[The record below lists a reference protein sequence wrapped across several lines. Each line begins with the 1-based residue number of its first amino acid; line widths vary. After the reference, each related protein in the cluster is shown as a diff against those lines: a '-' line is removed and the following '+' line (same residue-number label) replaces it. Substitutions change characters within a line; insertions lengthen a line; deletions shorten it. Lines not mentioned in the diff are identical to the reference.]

1 MIELKLID
9 KSYGNQKIL
18 DKISLNIKKGE
29 FISIVGPSGAGKTTL
44 LNIIGTIEDFD
55 KSEKSKFLI
64 NSQDITK
71 LNDKNLSK
79 FRNNNIG
86 FVFQFHQLLPE
97 LTVEENILL
106 PTMIKGDDKDSSDK
120 YFIELISILGID
132 GILNKYP
139 NSISGGERQRAA
151 VARAMINKPS
161 ILLADEPTGNLDPEN
176 TDRSLELLRSL
187 CEEWGSALV
196 LVSHDPRVIAQFEKQ
211 IDWEEINQV
220 KRTGSDMNSFLE
232 KVEEV

>member
-106 PTMIKGDDKDSSDK
+106 PTMIKGDVKDSSDK

-161 ILLADEPTGNLDPEN
+161 ILLADEPTGNLDSKNE
-176 TDRSLELLRSL
+176 
-187 CEEWGSALV
+187 
-196 LVSHDPRVIAQFEKQ
+196 
-211 IDWEEINQV
+211 EEIISLF
-220 KRTGSDMNSFLE
+220 K
-232 KVEEV
+232 KVNKDLGVTIILVTHNDNFSKLADKCFTLRDGRWF

>member
-1 MIELKLID
+1 MIELKSVS
-9 KSYGNQKIL
+9 KSFGNQKIL
-18 DKISLNIKKGE
+18 DEISLNIKKGE

-64 NSQDITK
+64 NSHDITK
-71 LNDKNLSK
+71 LSDKDLSK
-79 FRNNNIG
+79 FRNDNIG

-106 PTMIKGDDKDSSDK
+106 PTMIKGDEKDSSDK

-132 GILNKYP
+132 NILNKYP

-161 ILLADEPTGNLDPEN
+161 ILLADEPTGNLDSKNEEEII
-176 TDRSLELLRSL
+176 SLFKKVNKDL
-187 CEEWGSALV
+187 GVTIV
-196 LVSHDPRVIAQFEKQ
+196 LVTHNHNFSKLADKCFTLRDGKWF
-211 IDWEEINQV
+211 
-220 KRTGSDMNSFLE
+220 
-232 KVEEV
+232 

>member
-1 MIELKLID
+1 MIKLKSVS
-9 KSYGNQKIL
+9 KSFGNQKIL
-18 DKISLNIKKGE
+18 DEISLNIKKGE

-64 NSQDITK
+64 NSHDITK
-71 LNDKNLSK
+71 LSDKDLSK
-79 FRNNNIG
+79 FRNDNIG

-106 PTMIKGDDKDSSDK
+106 PTMIKGDEKDSSDK

-132 GILNKYP
+132 NILNKYP
-139 NSISGGERQRAA
+139 NSISGGEKQRAA

-161 ILLADEPTGNLDPEN
+161 ILLADEPTGNLDSKNEEEII
-176 TDRSLELLRSL
+176 SLFKKVNKDL
-187 CEEWGSALV
+187 GVTIV
-196 LVSHDPRVIAQFEKQ
+196 LVTHNHNFSKLADKCFTLRDGKWF
-211 IDWEEINQV
+211 
-220 KRTGSDMNSFLE
+220 
-232 KVEEV
+232 

>member
-64 NSQDITK
+64 NSQDLTK
-71 LNDKNLSK
+71 LSDKDLSK
-79 FRNNNIG
+79 FRNDNIG

-161 ILLADEPTGNLDPEN
+161 ILLADEPTGNLDSKNEEEII
-176 TDRSLELLRSL
+176 SLFKKVNKDL
-187 CEEWGSALV
+187 GVTIV
-196 LVSHDPRVIAQFEKQ
+196 LVTHNHNFSKLADKCFTLRDGKWF
-211 IDWEEINQV
+211 
-220 KRTGSDMNSFLE
+220 
-232 KVEEV
+232 

>member
-1 MIELKLID
+1 MIELKSVS
-9 KSYGNQKIL
+9 KSFGNQKIL
-18 DKISLNIKKGE
+18 DEISLNIKKGE

-64 NSQDITK
+64 NSHDITK
-71 LNDKNLSK
+71 LSDKDLSK
-79 FRNNNIG
+79 FRNDNIG

-106 PTMIKGDDKDSSDK
+106 PTMIKGDEKDSSDK

-132 GILNKYP
+132 NILNKYP

-161 ILLADEPTGNLDPEN
+161 ILLADEPTGNLDSKNEEEII
-176 TDRSLELLRSL
+176 SLFKKVNKDL
-187 CEEWGSALV
+187 GVTIV
-196 LVSHDPRVIAQFEKQ
+196 LVTH
-211 IDWEEINQV
+211 NQNFS
-220 KRTGSDMNSFLE
+220 KLADKCFTLRDGKWF
-232 KVEEV
+232 

>member
-1 MIELKLID
+1 MIELKLIN

-71 LNDKNLSK
+71 LSDKNLSK
-79 FRNNNIG
+79 FRNDNIG

-106 PTMIKGDDKDSSDK
+106 PTMIKGDEKDSSDK
-120 YFIELISILGID
+120 YFIELISILGIES
-132 GILNKYP
+132 ILNKYP

-151 VARAMINKPS
+151 VARAMINKPG
-161 ILLADEPTGNLDPEN
+161 ILLADEPTGNLDSKNEEEII
-176 TDRSLELLRSL
+176 SLFKKVNKDL
-187 CEEWGSALV
+187 GVTIV
-196 LVSHDPRVIAQFEKQ
+196 LVTHNHNFSKLADKCFSLRDGKWF
-211 IDWEEINQV
+211 
-220 KRTGSDMNSFLE
+220 
-232 KVEEV
+232 

>member
-71 LNDKNLSK
+71 LSDKDLSK
-79 FRNNNIG
+79 FRNDNIG

-106 PTMIKGDDKDSSDK
+106 PTMIKGDEKDSSDK

-161 ILLADEPTGNLDPEN
+161 ILLADEPTGNLDSKNEEEII
-176 TDRSLELLRSL
+176 SLFKKVNKDL
-187 CEEWGSALV
+187 GVTIV
-196 LVSHDPRVIAQFEKQ
+196 LVTHNHNFSKLADKCFTLK
-211 IDWEEINQV
+211 DGKW
-220 KRTGSDMNSFLE
+220 S
-232 KVEEV
+232 

>member
-1 MIELKLID
+1 MIELKSVS
-9 KSYGNQKIL
+9 KSFGNQKIL
-18 DKISLNIKKGE
+18 DEISLNIKKGE

-64 NSQDITK
+64 NSHDITK
-71 LNDKNLSK
+71 LSDKDLSK
-79 FRNNNIG
+79 FRNDNIG

-106 PTMIKGDDKDSSDK
+106 PTMIKGDEKDSSDK

-132 GILNKYP
+132 NILNKYP
-139 NSISGGERQRAA
+139 NSISGGERQRSA

-161 ILLADEPTGNLDPEN
+161 ILLADEPTGNLDSKNEEEII
-176 TDRSLELLRSL
+176 SLFKKVNKDLGLTI
-187 CEEWGSALV
+187 V
-196 LVSHDPRVIAQFEKQ
+196 LVTHNHNFSKLADKCFTLRDGKWF
-211 IDWEEINQV
+211 
-220 KRTGSDMNSFLE
+220 
-232 KVEEV
+232 

>member
-1 MIELKLID
+1 MIELKSVS
-9 KSYGNQKIL
+9 KSFGNQKIL
-18 DKISLNIKKGE
+18 DEISLNIKKGE

-132 GILNKYP
+132 GVLNKYP

-161 ILLADEPTGNLDPEN
+161 ILLADEPTGNLDSKNEEEII
-176 TDRSLELLRSL
+176 SLFKKMNKDL
-187 CEEWGSALV
+187 GVTIV
-196 LVSHDPRVIAQFEKQ
+196 LVTHNHNFSKLADKCFTLK
-211 IDWEEINQV
+211 DGKW
-220 KRTGSDMNSFLE
+220 S
-232 KVEEV
+232 

>member
-64 NSQDITK
+64 NSQDLTK
-71 LNDKNLSK
+71 LSDKDLSK
-79 FRNNNIG
+79 FRNDNIG

-106 PTMIKGDDKDSSDK
+106 PTMIKGDEKDSSDK

-161 ILLADEPTGNLDPEN
+161 ILLADEPTGNLDSKNE
-176 TDRSLELLRSL
+176 
-187 CEEWGSALV
+187 
-196 LVSHDPRVIAQFEKQ
+196 
-211 IDWEEINQV
+211 EEIISLF
-220 KRTGSDMNSFLE
+220 K
-232 KVEEV
+232 KVNKDLGVTIILVTHNDNFSKLADKCFTLRDGKWF

>member
-64 NSQDITK
+64 NSHDITK
-71 LNDKNLSK
+71 LSDKDLSK
-79 FRNNNIG
+79 FRNDNIG

-106 PTMIKGDDKDSSDK
+106 PTMIKGDEKDSSDK

-132 GILNKYP
+132 SILNKYP

-161 ILLADEPTGNLDPEN
+161 ILLADEPTGNLDSKNE
-176 TDRSLELLRSL
+176 
-187 CEEWGSALV
+187 
-196 LVSHDPRVIAQFEKQ
+196 
-211 IDWEEINQV
+211 EEIISLF
-220 KRTGSDMNSFLE
+220 K
-232 KVEEV
+232 KVNKDLGVTIILVTHNDNFSKLADKCFTLKDGKWF

>member
-55 KSEKSKFLI
+55 KSEKSEFLI

-71 LNDKNLSK
+71 LSDKNLSK
-79 FRNNNIG
+79 FRNDNIG

-106 PTMIKGDDKDSSDK
+106 PTMIKGDEKDSSDK

-132 GILNKYP
+132 SILNKYP

-161 ILLADEPTGNLDPEN
+161 ILLADEPTGNLDSKNEEEII
-176 TDRSLELLRSL
+176 SLFKKVNKDL
-187 CEEWGSALV
+187 GVTIV
-196 LVSHDPRVIAQFEKQ
+196 LVTHNHNFSKLADKCFTLK
-211 IDWEEINQV
+211 DGKW
-220 KRTGSDMNSFLE
+220 F
-232 KVEEV
+232 

>member
-64 NSQDITK
+64 NSMDLTK
-71 LNDKNLSK
+71 LNDKNLSE
-79 FRNNNIG
+79 FRNDNIG

-106 PTMIKGDDKDSSDK
+106 PTMIKGDYKDSYNK
-120 YFIELISILGID
+120 YFNELILTLGID

-161 ILLADEPTGNLDPEN
+161 ILLADEPTGNLDSKNEEEII
-176 TDRSLELLRSL
+176 SLFKKMNKDL
-187 CEEWGSALV
+187 GVTIV
-196 LVSHDPRVIAQFEKQ
+196 LVTHNHNFSKLADKCFTLK
-211 IDWEEINQV
+211 DGKWS
-220 KRTGSDMNSFLE
+220 K
-232 KVEEV
+232 

>member
-64 NSQDITK
+64 NSQDIKK
-71 LNDKNLSK
+71 LSDKDLSK
-79 FRNNNIG
+79 FRNDNIG

-106 PTMIKGDDKDSSDK
+106 PTMIKGDEKDSSDK

-132 GILNKYP
+132 SILNKYP

-161 ILLADEPTGNLDPEN
+161 ILLADEPTGNLDSKNEEEII
-176 TDRSLELLRSL
+176 SLFKKVNKDL
-187 CEEWGSALV
+187 GVTIV
-196 LVSHDPRVIAQFEKQ
+196 LVTHNHNFSKLADKCFTLK
-211 IDWEEINQV
+211 DGKW
-220 KRTGSDMNSFLE
+220 S
-232 KVEEV
+232 

>member
-71 LNDKNLSK
+71 LSDKDLSK
-79 FRNNNIG
+79 FRNDNIG

-106 PTMIKGDDKDSSDK
+106 PTMIKGDEKDSSDK

-132 GILNKYP
+132 NILNKYP

-151 VARAMINKPS
+151 VARAIINKPS
-161 ILLADEPTGNLDPEN
+161 ILLADEPTGNLDSKNEEEII
-176 TDRSLELLRSL
+176 SLFKKVNKDL
-187 CEEWGSALV
+187 GVTIV
-196 LVSHDPRVIAQFEKQ
+196 LVTHNHNFSKLADKCFTLRDGKWF
-211 IDWEEINQV
+211 
-220 KRTGSDMNSFLE
+220 
-232 KVEEV
+232 

>member
-161 ILLADEPTGNLDPEN
+161 ILLADEPTGNLDSKNEEEII
-176 TDRSLELLRSL
+176 SLFKKMNKDL
-187 CEEWGSALV
+187 GVTIV
-196 LVSHDPRVIAQFEKQ
+196 LVTHNHNFSKLADK
-211 IDWEEINQV
+211 
-220 KRTGSDMNSFLE
+220 SFTLRDG
-232 KVEEV
+232 KWF

>member
-55 KSEKSKFLI
+55 KTEKSKFLI

-161 ILLADEPTGNLDPEN
+161 ILLADEPTGNLDSKNEEEII
-176 TDRSLELLRSL
+176 SLFKKMNKDL
-187 CEEWGSALV
+187 GVTIV
-196 LVSHDPRVIAQFEKQ
+196 LVTHNHNFSKLADKCFTLK
-211 IDWEEINQV
+211 DGKW
-220 KRTGSDMNSFLE
+220 S
-232 KVEEV
+232 

>member
-44 LNIIGTIEDFD
+44 LNIIGTIEDFN

-71 LNDKNLSK
+71 LSDKDLSK
-79 FRNNNIG
+79 FRNDNIG

-106 PTMIKGDDKDSSDK
+106 PTMIKGDEKDSSDK

-132 GILNKYP
+132 SILNKYP

-161 ILLADEPTGNLDPEN
+161 ILLADEPTGNLDSKNEEEII
-176 TDRSLELLRSL
+176 SLFKKVNKDL
-187 CEEWGSALV
+187 GVTIV
-196 LVSHDPRVIAQFEKQ
+196 LVTHNLNFSKLADKCFTLKDGKWSE
-211 IDWEEINQV
+211 
-220 KRTGSDMNSFLE
+220 
-232 KVEEV
+232 

>member
-71 LNDKNLSK
+71 LSDKNLSK
-79 FRNNNIG
+79 FRNDNIG

-106 PTMIKGDDKDSSDK
+106 PTMIKGDEKDSSDK

-132 GILNKYP
+132 SILNKYP

-161 ILLADEPTGNLDPEN
+161 ILLADEPTGNLDSKNEEEII
-176 TDRSLELLRSL
+176 SLFKKVNKDL
-187 CEEWGSALV
+187 GVTIV
-196 LVSHDPRVIAQFEKQ
+196 LVTHNHNFSKLADKCFTLK
-211 IDWEEINQV
+211 DGKW
-220 KRTGSDMNSFLE
+220 S
-232 KVEEV
+232 

>member
-1 MIELKLID
+1 MIELKFID

-64 NSQDITK
+64 NSQDLTI
-71 LNDKNLSK
+71 LSDKDLSK
-79 FRNNNIG
+79 FRNDNIG

-97 LTVEENILL
+97 LTIEENILL
-106 PTMIKGDDKDSSDK
+106 PTMIKGDAKDSSDK
-120 YFIELISILGID
+120 YFIELISTLGID
-132 GILNKYP
+132 SILNKYP

-161 ILLADEPTGNLDPEN
+161 ILLADEPTGNLDSKNEN
-176 TDRSLELLRSL
+176 EIISLFKKINKDL
-187 CEEWGSALV
+187 GVTIV
-196 LVSHDPRVIAQFEKQ
+196 LVTHNLNFSKLADKCFTLRDGK
-211 IDWEEINQV
+211 WY
-220 KRTGSDMNSFLE
+220 
-232 KVEEV
+232 

>member
-64 NSQDITK
+64 NSHDITK
-71 LNDKNLSK
+71 LSDKDLSK
-79 FRNNNIG
+79 FRNDNIG

-106 PTMIKGDDKDSSDK
+106 PTMIKGDEKDSSDK

-132 GILNKYP
+132 SILNKYP

-161 ILLADEPTGNLDPEN
+161 ILLADEPTGNLDSKNEEEII
-176 TDRSLELLRSL
+176 SLFKKVNKDL
-187 CEEWGSALV
+187 GVTIV
-196 LVSHDPRVIAQFEKQ
+196 LVTHNHNFSKLADKCFTLRDGKWF
-211 IDWEEINQV
+211 
-220 KRTGSDMNSFLE
+220 
-232 KVEEV
+232 

>member
-71 LNDKNLSK
+71 LNDKDLSK
-79 FRNNNIG
+79 FRNDNIG

-106 PTMIKGDDKDSSDK
+106 PTMIKGDKKDSSDK
-120 YFIELISILGID
+120 YFIELISILGIES
-132 GILNKYP
+132 ILNKYP

-161 ILLADEPTGNLDPEN
+161 ILLADEPTGNLDSKNE
-176 TDRSLELLRSL
+176 
-187 CEEWGSALV
+187 
-196 LVSHDPRVIAQFEKQ
+196 
-211 IDWEEINQV
+211 EEIISLF
-220 KRTGSDMNSFLE
+220 K
-232 KVEEV
+232 KVNKDLGVTIILVTHNDNFSKLADKCFTLRDGKWF

>member
-44 LNIIGTIEDFD
+44 LNIIGTIEDFN

-71 LNDKNLSK
+71 LSDKDLSK
-79 FRNNNIG
+79 FRNDNIG

-106 PTMIKGDDKDSSDK
+106 PTMIKGDEKDSSDK

-132 GILNKYP
+132 SILNKYP

-161 ILLADEPTGNLDPEN
+161 ILLADEPTGNLDSKNEEEII
-176 TDRSLELLRSL
+176 SLFKKVNKDL
-187 CEEWGSALV
+187 GVTIV
-196 LVSHDPRVIAQFEKQ
+196 LVTHNHNFSKLADKCFTLK
-211 IDWEEINQV
+211 DGKW
-220 KRTGSDMNSFLE
+220 F
-232 KVEEV
+232 

>member
-55 KSEKSKFLI
+55 KSQKSKFLI

-71 LNDKNLSK
+71 LSDKNLSK
-79 FRNNNIG
+79 FRNDNIG

-120 YFIELISILGID
+120 YFIELITILGID
-132 GILNKYP
+132 SILNKYP

-161 ILLADEPTGNLDPEN
+161 ILLADEPTGNLDSKNEEEII
-176 TDRSLELLRSL
+176 SLFKKMNKDL
-187 CEEWGSALV
+187 GVTIV
-196 LVSHDPRVIAQFEKQ
+196 LVTHNHNFSKLADKCFTLK
-211 IDWEEINQV
+211 DGKW
-220 KRTGSDMNSFLE
+220 S
-232 KVEEV
+232 

>member
-1 MIELKLID
+1 MIELKFIN

-18 DKISLNIKKGE
+18 DEISLNIKKGE

-64 NSQDITK
+64 NSHDITK
-71 LNDKNLSK
+71 LSDKDLSK
-79 FRNNNIG
+79 FRNDNIG

-106 PTMIKGDDKDSSDK
+106 PTMIKGDEKDSSDK

-132 GILNKYP
+132 NILNKYP

-161 ILLADEPTGNLDPEN
+161 ILLADEPTGNLDSKNEEEII
-176 TDRSLELLRSL
+176 SLFKKVNKDL
-187 CEEWGSALV
+187 GVTIV
-196 LVSHDPRVIAQFEKQ
+196 LVTHNHNFSKLADKCFTLRDGKWF
-211 IDWEEINQV
+211 
-220 KRTGSDMNSFLE
+220 
-232 KVEEV
+232 

>member
-71 LNDKNLSK
+71 LSDKNLSK
-79 FRNNNIG
+79 FRNDNIG

-106 PTMIKGDDKDSSDK
+106 PTMIKGDEKDSSDK

-132 GILNKYP
+132 SILNKYP

-161 ILLADEPTGNLDPEN
+161 ILLADEPTGNLDSKNEEEII
-176 TDRSLELLRSL
+176 SLFKKVNKDL
-187 CEEWGSALV
+187 GVTIV
-196 LVSHDPRVIAQFEKQ
+196 LVTHNHNFSKLADKCFSLK
-211 IDWEEINQV
+211 DGKW
-220 KRTGSDMNSFLE
+220 F
-232 KVEEV
+232 

>member
-9 KSYGNQKIL
+9 KSFGNQKIL

-64 NSQDITK
+64 NSQDIKK
-71 LNDKNLSK
+71 LSDKNLSK
-79 FRNNNIG
+79 FRNDNIG

-97 LTVEENILL
+97 LTVKENILL
-106 PTMIKGDDKDSSDK
+106 PAMIKGDNKDSSDK
-120 YFIELISILGID
+120 YFIELITILGID

-161 ILLADEPTGNLDPEN
+161 ILLADEPTGNLDSKNEEEII
-176 TDRSLELLRSL
+176 SLFKKMNKDL
-187 CEEWGSALV
+187 GVTIV
-196 LVSHDPRVIAQFEKQ
+196 LVTHNLNFSKLADKCFTLK
-211 IDWEEINQV
+211 DGKWS
-220 KRTGSDMNSFLE
+220 K
-232 KVEEV
+232 

>member
-64 NSQDITK
+64 NSMDITK
-71 LNDKNLSK
+71 LNDKNLSE
-79 FRNNNIG
+79 FRNDNIG

-106 PTMIKGDDKDSSDK
+106 PTMIKGDDKDSYNK
-120 YFIELISILGID
+120 YFNELILTLGID

-161 ILLADEPTGNLDPEN
+161 ILLADEPTGNLDSKNEEEII
-176 TDRSLELLRSL
+176 SLFKKMNKDL
-187 CEEWGSALV
+187 GVTIV
-196 LVSHDPRVIAQFEKQ
+196 LVTHNHNFSKLADKCFTLK
-211 IDWEEINQV
+211 DGKWS
-220 KRTGSDMNSFLE
+220 K
-232 KVEEV
+232 

>member
-64 NSQDITK
+64 NSQDLTK
-71 LNDKNLSK
+71 LSDKDLSK
-79 FRNNNIG
+79 FRNDNIG

-106 PTMIKGDDKDSSDK
+106 PTMIKGDEKDSSDK

-161 ILLADEPTGNLDPEN
+161 ILLADEPTGNLDSKNEEEII
-176 TDRSLELLRSL
+176 SLFKKVNKDL
-187 CEEWGSALV
+187 GVTIV
-196 LVSHDPRVIAQFEKQ
+196 LVTHNHNFSKLADKCFTLRDGKWF
-211 IDWEEINQV
+211 
-220 KRTGSDMNSFLE
+220 
-232 KVEEV
+232 

>member
-71 LNDKNLSK
+71 LSNKNLSK
-79 FRNNNIG
+79 FRNDNIG

-106 PTMIKGDDKDSSDK
+106 PTMIKGDEKDSSDK

-161 ILLADEPTGNLDPEN
+161 ILLADEPTGNLDSKNEEEII
-176 TDRSLELLRSL
+176 SLFKKVNKDL
-187 CEEWGSALV
+187 GVTIV
-196 LVSHDPRVIAQFEKQ
+196 LVTHNLNFSKLADKCFTLKDGKWSE
-211 IDWEEINQV
+211 
-220 KRTGSDMNSFLE
+220 
-232 KVEEV
+232 

>member
-71 LNDKNLSK
+71 LSDKNLSK
-79 FRNNNIG
+79 FRNDNIG

-106 PTMIKGDDKDSSDK
+106 PTMIKGDDKDSSNK

-161 ILLADEPTGNLDPEN
+161 ILLADEPTGNLDSKNEEEII
-176 TDRSLELLRSL
+176 SLFKKVNKDL
-187 CEEWGSALV
+187 GVTIV
-196 LVSHDPRVIAQFEKQ
+196 LVTHNHNFSKLADKCFTLK
-211 IDWEEINQV
+211 DGKW
-220 KRTGSDMNSFLE
+220 F
-232 KVEEV
+232 

>member
-120 YFIELISILGID
+120 YFIELISILGIG

-161 ILLADEPTGNLDPEN
+161 ILLADEPTGNLDSKNEEEII
-176 TDRSLELLRSL
+176 SLFKKMNNDL
-187 CEEWGSALV
+187 GVTIV
-196 LVSHDPRVIAQFEKQ
+196 LVTHNHNFSKLADKCFTLK
-211 IDWEEINQV
+211 DGKW
-220 KRTGSDMNSFLE
+220 S
-232 KVEEV
+232 

>member
-1 MIELKLID
+1 MIELKSVS
-9 KSYGNQKIL
+9 KSFGNQKIL
-18 DKISLNIKKGE
+18 DEISLNIRKGE

-64 NSQDITK
+64 NSHDITK
-71 LNDKNLSK
+71 LSDKDLSK
-79 FRNNNIG
+79 FRNDNIG

-106 PTMIKGDDKDSSDK
+106 PTMIKGDEKDSSDK

-132 GILNKYP
+132 NILNKYP
-139 NSISGGERQRAA
+139 NSISGGEKQRAA

-161 ILLADEPTGNLDPEN
+161 ILLADEPTGNLDSKNEEEII
-176 TDRSLELLRSL
+176 SLFKKVNKDL
-187 CEEWGSALV
+187 GVTIV
-196 LVSHDPRVIAQFEKQ
+196 LVTHNHNFSKLADKCFTLRDGKWF
-211 IDWEEINQV
+211 
-220 KRTGSDMNSFLE
+220 
-232 KVEEV
+232 

>member
-64 NSQDITK
+64 NSQEITK
-71 LNDKNLSK
+71 LSDKNLSK
-79 FRNNNIG
+79 FRNDNIG

-106 PTMIKGDDKDSSDK
+106 PTMIKGDEKDSSDK

-132 GILNKYP
+132 SILNKYP

-161 ILLADEPTGNLDPEN
+161 ILLADEPTGNLDSKNEEEII
-176 TDRSLELLRSL
+176 SLFKKVNKDL
-187 CEEWGSALV
+187 GVTIV
-196 LVSHDPRVIAQFEKQ
+196 LVTHNHNFSKLADKCFTLRDGKWAK
-211 IDWEEINQV
+211 
-220 KRTGSDMNSFLE
+220 
-232 KVEEV
+232 

>member
-55 KSEKSKFLI
+55 KTEKSKFLI

-106 PTMIKGDDKDSSDK
+106 PTMIKGDEKDSSDK

-132 GILNKYP
+132 NILNKYP

-161 ILLADEPTGNLDPEN
+161 ILLADEPTGNLDSKNEEEII
-176 TDRSLELLRSL
+176 SLFKKVNKDL
-187 CEEWGSALV
+187 GVTIV
-196 LVSHDPRVIAQFEKQ
+196 LVTHNLNFSKLADKCFTLK
-211 IDWEEINQV
+211 DGKWS
-220 KRTGSDMNSFLE
+220 K
-232 KVEEV
+232 

>member
-1 MIELKLID
+1 MIELKSVS
-9 KSYGNQKIL
+9 KSFGNQKIL
-18 DKISLNIKKGE
+18 DEISLNIKKGE

-64 NSQDITK
+64 NSHDITK
-71 LNDKNLSK
+71 LSDKDLSK
-79 FRNNNIG
+79 FRNDNIG

-106 PTMIKGDDKDSSDK
+106 PTMIKGDEKDISDK

-132 GILNKYP
+132 NILNKYP

-161 ILLADEPTGNLDPEN
+161 ILLADEPTGNLDSKNEEEII
-176 TDRSLELLRSL
+176 SLFKKVNKDL
-187 CEEWGSALV
+187 GVTIV
-196 LVSHDPRVIAQFEKQ
+196 LVTHNHNFSKLADKCFTLRDGKWF
-211 IDWEEINQV
+211 
-220 KRTGSDMNSFLE
+220 
-232 KVEEV
+232 

>member
-1 MIELKLID
+1 MIELKLIN

-71 LNDKNLSK
+71 LSDKNLSK
-79 FRNNNIG
+79 FRNDNIG

-106 PTMIKGDDKDSSDK
+106 PTMIKGDEKDSSDK

-132 GILNKYP
+132 SILNKYP

-151 VARAMINKPS
+151 VARAMINKPD
-161 ILLADEPTGNLDPEN
+161 ILLADEPTGNLDSKNEEEII
-176 TDRSLELLRSL
+176 SLFKKVNKDL
-187 CEEWGSALV
+187 GVTIV
-196 LVSHDPRVIAQFEKQ
+196 LVTHNHNFSKLADKCFSLRDGKWF
-211 IDWEEINQV
+211 
-220 KRTGSDMNSFLE
+220 
-232 KVEEV
+232 

>member
-1 MIELKLID
+1 MIELKLIN

-79 FRNNNIG
+79 FRNDNIG

-106 PTMIKGDDKDSSDK
+106 PTMIKGDEKDSSDK

-132 GILNKYP
+132 SILNKYP

-151 VARAMINKPS
+151 VARAMINKPG
-161 ILLADEPTGNLDPEN
+161 ILLADEPTGNLDSKNEEEII
-176 TDRSLELLRSL
+176 SLFKKVNKDL
-187 CEEWGSALV
+187 GVTIV
-196 LVSHDPRVIAQFEKQ
+196 LVTHNHNFSKLADKCFSLRDGKWF
-211 IDWEEINQV
+211 
-220 KRTGSDMNSFLE
+220 
-232 KVEEV
+232 

>member
-55 KSEKSKFLI
+55 KSKKSKFLI

-71 LNDKNLSK
+71 LSDKNLSK
-79 FRNNNIG
+79 FRNDNIG

-161 ILLADEPTGNLDPEN
+161 ILLADEPTGNLDSKNEEEII
-176 TDRSLELLRSL
+176 SLFKKVNKDL
-187 CEEWGSALV
+187 GVTIV
-196 LVSHDPRVIAQFEKQ
+196 LVTHNHNFSKLADKCFTLRDGKWF
-211 IDWEEINQV
+211 
-220 KRTGSDMNSFLE
+220 
-232 KVEEV
+232 